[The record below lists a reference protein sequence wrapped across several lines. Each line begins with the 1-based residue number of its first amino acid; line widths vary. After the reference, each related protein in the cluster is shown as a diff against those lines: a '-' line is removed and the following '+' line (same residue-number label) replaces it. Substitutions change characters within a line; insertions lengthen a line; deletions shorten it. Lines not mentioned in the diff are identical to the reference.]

1 MAHGNDPSLPHE
13 VAACT
18 TLEVVYEGCTAALA
32 CQPISSSAARCR
44 AVRLCPGA
52 AAWSRANRYSAVIAG
67 SSNETRSLTAMNVP
81 SSPPRRVPGPPRP
94 PVLSGW
100 DLLACD
106 SSPSPQEKLV
116 SRSTSL
122 VVGCPRK
129 RVVRVRP
136 PDRIRRKLRG
146 RCGSVLA
153 VRRRR
158 ADDRGRMTLRFLS
171 PQTAAVAGDV
181 SLLDLLS
188 EFIDANADTV
198 CLITGD
204 RRTELEWLA
213 HCDYLRALQRL
224 GHETLAR
231 DDQRVPASPL
241 ALTVVSGLGT
251 ALTGGRTAAL
261 LILRGPARAAHAL
274 RPTPIAQG

>member
-1 MAHGNDPSLPHE
+1 MGQLRHQVLGGGPHLGN
-13 VAACT
+13 
-18 TLEVVYEGCTAALA
+18 
-32 CQPISSSAARCR
+32 QR
-44 AVRLCPGA
+44 A
-52 AAWSRANRYSAVIAG
+52 
-67 SSNETRSLTAMNVP
+67 
-81 SSPPRRVPGPPRP
+81 
-94 PVLSGW
+94 
-100 DLLACD
+100 
-106 SSPSPQEKLV
+106 
-116 SRSTSL
+116 
-122 VVGCPRK
+122 
-129 RVVRVRP
+129 
-136 PDRIRRKLRG
+136 IRRKLRG
-146 RCGSVLA
+146 RWGSVLA
-153 VRRRR
+153 MRRRR

-231 DDQRVPASPL
+231 HDQRVPASPL
-241 ALTVVSGLGT
+241 ALAVVSGLGT
-251 ALTGGRTAAL
+251 ALTGGWTAAL
-261 LILRGPARAAHAL
+261 LILRGPGRAAHAL